1 MAKRKNNRTLIIVL
15 LLVVVVL
22 VVAAGLKAK
31 SKPKGLEVEVEKIE
45 LRTLKETVSASGK
58 IFPEK
63 EVKISSDVSGEIVEL
78 YIEEGDSV
86 KTGQLL
92 AKIDPEVYVSA
103 VERGEA
109 SLNNSKSNLAMQES
123 GIASSKAQVE
133 QIQAQLMNARKI
145 HERNDNLL
153 KQEVISNADF
163 EISETNVRQLEAS
176 LRSSEA
182 NYYSAIK
189 SAEAASYSVKSSE
202 AMLRELNTN
211 LQRTTIVSPTNGIVS
226 KLNVEQGERVV
237 GTVQFEGTEMM
248 RIANFNSMEVQV
260 EVSENDI
267 LRVAFGDSVD
277 IEVDAYL
284 DETFR
289 GIVSEIAN
297 SAANTGT
304 GGQVV
309 LTSDQVTNFV
319 VKIRI
324 LSESYAQL
332 LDETGSIPF
341 RPGMSAAV
349 DIYTNTV
356 RDALSVPIQ
365 AVTIRDLGLVGGIEE
380 DDPEY
385 EEDEREV
392 VFVYEADTARMI
404 VVTTGIQNNDY
415 IQISEGLDQD
425 MEIIK
430 GPYSAVSRKI
440 DSGDDVRRKTKDKKK
455 GKKDSSNDE

>member
-202 AMLRELNTN
+202 ATLRELNTN